1 LRISRVYWYTLE
13 AGLVLEQ
20 GRVKVLGQ
28 ALLSSF
34 KELEQIENGM
44 TLLPFDIETM
54 AQTDAAP
61 TKLQD
66 RLFLAPSFE
75 TLVREVT
82 AWINAQ

>member
-1 LRISRVYWYTLE
+1 M
-13 AGLVLEQ
+13 EQ

-34 KELEQIENGM
+34 KELERIENGI
-44 TLLPFDIETM
+44 TLLPFDLETM

-75 TLVREVT
+75 HMVREAS
-82 AWINAQ
+82 AWLDAQ